1 MILGKVEKKVIL
13 PQQHKRTVPIHVN
26 DMMETVLYACHP
38 QMAY

>member
-1 MILGKVEKKVIL
+1 MILGKVAAKYF

-26 DMMETVLYACHP
+26 DIKETVLYACHP